1 MDNRAGS
8 RRTSTQI
15 IRRCACSRT
24 YASTPTAI
32 LVSRRVDTPEDV
44 ARLVEF
50 EQGLAEA
57 GSMAETP
64 PNRYRGDDPG
74 VEKAYEVICRL
85 REYADTVT
93 LFETDIV
100 PLCIP

>member
-1 MDNRAGS
+1 MES
-8 RRTSTQI
+8 I
-15 IRRCACSRT
+15 
-24 YASTPTAI
+24 
-32 LVSRRVDTPEDV
+32 VKFEMVRVDTPEDV

-93 LFETDIV
+93 RFETDIV
-100 PLCIP
+100 PILEWTFSVLSYDLPPLRRKLAAY